1 MEKEELELLE
11 GFRRLCP
18 VDRNTIMTAVTIAVS
33 AEQAVKRQYNL
44 DTKEPS
50 AGKRTA

>member
-18 VDRNTIMTAVTIAVS
+18 VDRNTIMTAVTIAIS
-33 AEQAVKRQYNL
+33 AEQAVKRQYGL
-44 DTKEPS
+44 E
-50 AGKRTA
+50 AEAARGEGAA